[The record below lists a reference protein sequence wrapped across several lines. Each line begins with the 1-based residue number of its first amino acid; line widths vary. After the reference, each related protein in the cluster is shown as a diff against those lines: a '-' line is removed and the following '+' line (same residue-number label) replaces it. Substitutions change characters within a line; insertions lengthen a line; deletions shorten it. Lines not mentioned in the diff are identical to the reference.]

1 MGGAPSRIDGFDQVV
16 VGRQRSNP
24 DAAAARQLALQTK
37 DKPWAGSEAAVI
49 GMMMDHHCLASMRL
63 EQGRGECPDYQSVPS
78 ASPAPFLTSFASV
91 TPAADVPV
99 AVGVHT
105 GVEHALSHHAAA
117 KQAAEVGRL
126 LSNMAALANITNTHE
141 QQQEQTSRQE
151 VIETAD
157 SMTTPAKRRP
167 PALVS
172 ELHAAKPPNA
182 DAAETPAS
190 SPDGQREWN
199 DDSVH
204 SPVFETPS
212 DAEESSRQMNQI
224 QRKPNT
230 MAGVTCSET
239 RRSASDGFGS
249 TLPKRRTVSTAGRA
263 PRAPRRPM
271 PSTGFPRRLELDCR
285 PRTRRLL
292 YYNHDIAATANLKLR
307 PAALPR
313 AFDFHSSRVATRSRG
328 NAFPKE
334 VALRAGARERR
345 QLFYSGRA

>member
-1 MGGAPSRIDGFDQVV
+1 M
-16 VGRQRSNP
+16 
-24 DAAAARQLALQTK
+24 
-37 DKPWAGSEAAVI
+37 
-49 GMMMDHHCLASMRL
+49 
-63 EQGRGECPDYQSVPS
+63 
-78 ASPAPFLTSFASV
+78 
-91 TPAADVPV
+91 
-99 AVGVHT
+99 
-105 GVEHALSHHAAA
+105 
-117 KQAAEVGRL
+117 

-230 MAGVTCSET
+230 MAGVHSPVFETPSDAEESSKQMNQIQRKPNTMAGVTCSET

-271 PSTGFPRRLELDCR
+271 SSTGFPRRLELDCR

-345 QLFYSGRA
+345 QLFYSGPA